1 MFVRLWSQIP
11 SRSYSPSLFT
21 CNLFTWFLV
30 GTLGMTLT
38 TVPSNCSM
46 LISSKMTVP
55 WGSSLTSVATSLPYV
70 TRKIHANIIY
80 TSGWSVKTYT
90 LKHWSKADQSR
101 VQDTKVLLDAYIS
114 VFDGELHV
122 ISSLQSFQITF
133 ELAVVKEDLLHHISP
148 LNESKR
154 LLKDNTSFSITA
166 MVSIIQNVSSSACL
180 KSTVSYFM
188 E

>member
-1 MFVRLWSQIP
+1 M
-11 SRSYSPSLFT
+11 
-21 CNLFTWFLV
+21 
-30 GTLGMTLT
+30 
-38 TVPSNCSM
+38 
-46 LISSKMTVP
+46 
-55 WGSSLTSVATSLPYV
+55 V

-180 KSTVSYFM
+180 KSTVCYFM
-188 E
+188 EWTRISNCNKVNHLQRFYLWCILVNTSLYSIRTT